1 MSSTDWILSAI
12 LAASML
18 LGVWRGLVYEV
29 LSVIGWIAAF
39 VLAQWFAPTVAAQ
52 LPMESSGD
60 TLRYAAAFVL
70 VFVASVFAAGL
81 ISALMKKVISAVG
94 LRPVDRMLGAIFG
107 LFRGVILLLAV
118 SVVVHMTA
126 LQESEWW
133 LESKGAPMLITLL
146 KGLRRH
152 KVLGGIAHA
161 FNGSLQQA
169 QVFVELGFALGFGGA
184 MTYERALQLRQLARA
199 LPLEAIVLETDA
211 PDIPPHWLY
220 RTQSQRQSEGLPQ
233 GRNEPSQLPQIGA
246 VLAQLRGASIEHVA
260 TATLQNTLRVLPR
273 LQSIS
278 SLSPH

>member
-81 ISALMKKVISAVG
+81 ISALMKKLISAVG
-94 LRPVDRMLGAIFG
+94 LRPVDRMLGAVFG

-118 SVVVHMTA
+118 SVVVHITA

-133 LESKGAPMLITLL
+133 LESKVAPMLITLL
-146 KGLRRH
+146 KGLRPMLPE
-152 KVLGGIAHA
+152 KYGA
-161 FNGSLQQA
+161 F
-169 QVFVELGFALGFGGA
+169 
-184 MTYERALQLRQLARA
+184 
-199 LPLEAIVLETDA
+199 LP
-211 PDIPPHWLY
+211 
-220 RTQSQRQSEGLPQ
+220 
-233 GRNEPSQLPQIGA
+233 N
-246 VLAQLRGASIEHVA
+246 
-260 TATLQNTLRVLPR
+260 
-273 LQSIS
+273 
-278 SLSPH
+278 

>member
-39 VLAQWFAPTVAAQ
+39 VLAQWFAPMVAAQ
-52 LPMESSGD
+52 LPIESSGD

-81 ISALMKKVISAVG
+81 ISALMKKLISAVG
-94 LRPVDRMLGAIFG
+94 LRPVDRLLGAIFG

-133 LESKGAPMLITLL
+133 LESKGAPMLMTLL
-146 KGLRRH
+146 KGLRPMLPE
-152 KVLGGIAHA
+152 KFGA
-161 FNGSLQQA
+161 F
-169 QVFVELGFALGFGGA
+169 
-184 MTYERALQLRQLARA
+184 
-199 LPLEAIVLETDA
+199 LP
-211 PDIPPHWLY
+211 
-220 RTQSQRQSEGLPQ
+220 
-233 GRNEPSQLPQIGA
+233 N
-246 VLAQLRGASIEHVA
+246 
-260 TATLQNTLRVLPR
+260 
-273 LQSIS
+273 
-278 SLSPH
+278 